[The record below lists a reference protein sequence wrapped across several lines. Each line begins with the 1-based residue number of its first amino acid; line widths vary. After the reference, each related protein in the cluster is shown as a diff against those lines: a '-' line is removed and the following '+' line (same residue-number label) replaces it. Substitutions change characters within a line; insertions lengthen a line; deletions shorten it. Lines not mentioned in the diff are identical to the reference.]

1 MMMSATMVGERPTET
16 VLNDRYRLLEPIGDG
31 GMGRVYA
38 AEHVTLGKRVA
49 IKVLREE
56 QSREQAN
63 VERFLQEAQAASM
76 IDHPNVVDITDFGQ
90 TPQGSVFF
98 VMEFLEGEELAVM
111 MHREHRVD
119 WPRVQTIA
127 VQVARGLHAAH
138 RAGVIHRDMKPA
150 NIFLSRVADGS
161 EQVKLLDFGIA
172 KLRRQGKRPLTGQ
185 GSVFGTARYMS
196 PEQAE
201 GREVDLRS
209 DVYALGVILYELLT
223 GVPPFEGDNFMQVAQ
238 RHISDLVTPPREL
251 APEAC
256 IPEAVN
262 DLVMKALEKDP
273 ARRYAD
279 MMEFEA
285 AILGASFEST
295 VATANPLMMDGIDRT
310 IVWAAERGRRAREE
324 SVVAGAQVGSED
336 LTLIR
341 AQPVFGGARRVE
353 SPALQEP
360 PMEETRV
367 VRMPSRPPPA
377 FVDGS
382 RMRTPSVPPMRNIA
396 SDGATYPPRPAAA
409 PEVRRGDG
417 AFFALSA
424 ASDAQANAV
433 VLPAGS
439 SMLDDRPAD
448 HRTLPPVNAAD
459 FNPVTL
465 EHQRP
470 GGEAVETTEF
480 SLNVPR
486 REVSR
491 NLVVGIVATLTLLG
505 ILVGLTTWWVLM
517 SDDEPVEESVHPAV
531 VVDQPRAMPLPD
543 KPRPAPEAKAEPE
556 PEPKPEPKPRPKP
569 KVERPRI
576 EATPAERR
584 PSKPRKRNL
593 TVKSGW
599 SKARGAIKRCG
610 RDHGAMEGTS
620 MRVTFSVSGGSPT
633 DVSVSMPY
641 GVTPLGRC
649 VAQAVKSRARFGPD
663 VPAGPHSRTVTY

>member
-1 MMMSATMVGERPTET
+1 MMATSATMVGERPAET

-31 GMGRVYA
+31 GMGRVFA

-98 VMEFLEGEELAVM
+98 VMEFLEGEELAVL

-119 WPRVQTIA
+119 WPRVQRIA

-138 RAGVIHRDMKPA
+138 QAGVIHRDMKPA
-150 NIFLSRVADGS
+150 NIFLSRIADGS

-201 GREVDLRS
+201 GREVDLRA

-238 RHISDLVTPPREL
+238 RHISDPVTPPREL

-273 ARRYAD
+273 AKRYSD

-295 VATANPLMMDGIDRT
+295 VATVNPLMMDGIDRT

-324 SVVAGAQVGSED
+324 AAVSGASVGSED

-341 AQPVFGGARRVE
+341 PQPVFSGARRVAM
-353 SPALQEP
+353 PQEP

-367 VRMPSRPPPA
+367 VRMPPPA
-377 FVDGS
+377 YVDGS
-382 RMRTPSVPPMRNIA
+382 GMRTPSVPPMRNIA
-396 SDGATYPPRPAAA
+396 PDGATYPPRPAAA

-424 ASDAQANAV
+424 ASDAQGSAV
-433 VLPAGS
+433 VLPAGTS
-439 SMLDDRPAD
+439 TLDDRPAD

-470 GGEAVETTEF
+470 RGEAVETTEF

-491 NLVVGIVATLTLLG
+491 NIVVGIVATLTLVG
-505 ILVGLTTWWVLM
+505 ILVGLTTWWMLA
-517 SDDEPVEESVHPAV
+517 SDDEQVEDSVHPAV
-531 VVDQPRAMPLPD
+531 VIDQPRAMPLMD
-543 KPRPAPEAKAEPE
+543 KPAPEPEPEAEEPEPE
-556 PEPKPEPKPRPKP
+556 PEPKPKARPKA
-569 KVERPRI
+569 ERPRI
-576 EATPAERR
+576 EATPAHRR
-584 PSKPRKRNL
+584 PPKPRKGQG
-593 TVKSGW
+593 TVGSGW
-599 SKARGAIKRCG
+599 AKAGGAIKRCG
-610 RDHGAMEGTS
+610 REHGAMEGTR
-620 MRVTFSVSGGSPT
+620 MKVTFSVSGGSPT

-649 VAQAVKSRARFGPD
+649 VAQAVKSGARFGSD
-663 VPAGPHSRTVTY
+663 VPPGPHTRMVTY